1 MCFPLLA
8 IETTKFFVTTEGK
21 LHSQGIS
28 DYNLVHKVKKF
39 FTLSIVPYTDH
50 NVQLLDTS
58 YRQSIKKMMGSH
70 SYLFQSNSTSVLF
83 VLDGAHH
90 ESRVG
95 LKGLK
100 KGVQKVQLQLLGG
113 GR

>member
-1 MCFPLLA
+1 
-8 IETTKFFVTTEGK
+8 
-21 LHSQGIS
+21 
-28 DYNLVHKVKKF
+28 
-39 FTLSIVPYTDH
+39 
-50 NVQLLDTS
+50 
-58 YRQSIKKMMGSH
+58 MMGSH